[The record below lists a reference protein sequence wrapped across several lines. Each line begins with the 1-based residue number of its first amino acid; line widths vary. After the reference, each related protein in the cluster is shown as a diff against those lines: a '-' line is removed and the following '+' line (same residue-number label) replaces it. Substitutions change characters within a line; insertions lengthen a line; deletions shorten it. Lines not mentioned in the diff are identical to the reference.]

1 MVPYFRVRFCMPIGI
16 SLFFSSNFQFQWSG
30 IAFACLVLSLQHV
43 SKILTHT
50 PIRFKIPTYFIS
62 LRCNCSQTESEQEI
76 LILYCR
82 SHALSF
88 ALPEKTRPS
97 PSAPGQAVFF
107 WATTAEPA
115 TLANP
120 KPYAILYAGGRNK
133 RSFLLPS
140 GLQSSP
146 KQAACPTG
154 SAEPNKAGGN
164 QSRSPLMRPK
174 MIRLESRALTVLLQ
188 YCSCCITDLGGWT
201 RSFWNLLPFLLLL
214 A

>member
-1 MVPYFRVRFCMPIGI
+1 MR
-16 SLFFSSNFQFQWSG
+16 
-30 IAFACLVLSLQHV
+30 
-43 SKILTHT
+43 
-50 PIRFKIPTYFIS
+50 
-62 LRCNCSQTESEQEI
+62 
-76 LILYCR
+76 
-82 SHALSF
+82 
-88 ALPEKTRPS
+88 
-97 PSAPGQAVFF
+97 AVF
-107 WATTAEPA
+107 PA
-115 TLANP
+115 SLEDETQSVQPLGRQYLSGP
-120 KPYAILYAGGRNK
+120 PPHSQLLYTGKPYAILYAAGRNK